1 MASLEALTAAARG
14 RAVAHLTHD
23 RVVRVQGDD
32 ARSWL
37 SGQVTADLRP
47 LTPDHAVYALA
58 VTVKGRIVTDLW
70 VVERE
75 GLAMVLPEACAEDA
89 LAGFDK
95 HIIMEDVE
103 LSGAPELAVL
113 SVQGPLS
120 ADVLKRAGLSGYG
133 AGRLGEVGFDVWVPA
148 EERAQVEARVAGALV
163 ELGGEWLDEPA
174 WQALH
179 VALAVPQA
187 GVDFNADAYPQE
199 AGLKARA
206 VAFNKGC
213 YMGQEVVY
221 MLENRGQLARRLVQL
236 RGPAA
241 GVSAGAALT
250 DADGKRV
257 GQITSWVSN
266 GPEHG
271 LGLGFAKKPVWD
283 VGQELRAGDT
293 VLQITHVVGAGSV
306 VCPVVAS

>member
-1 MASLEALTAAARG
+1 
-14 RAVAHLTHD
+14 
-23 RVVRVQGDD
+23 
-32 ARSWL
+32 
-37 SGQVTADLRP
+37 
-47 LTPDHAVYALA
+47 
-58 VTVKGRIVTDLW
+58 
-70 VVERE
+70 
-75 GLAMVLPEACAEDA
+75 MVLPEACADQA
-89 LAGFDK
+89 LAGFDQ

-103 LSGAPELAVL
+103 LSAAPELAVL
-113 SVQGPLS
+113 SVQGPLA
-120 ADVLKRAGLSGYG
+120 ADVLKRAALSGYG
-133 AGRLGEVGFDVWVPA
+133 AARLGEVGIDVWVPA
-148 EERAQVEARVAGALV
+148 GERAQVEARVAAALA

-257 GQITSWVSN
+257 GQITSWVAS
-266 GPEHG
+266 GPEQG
-271 LGLGFAKKPVWD
+271 LGLGFAKKPTWD